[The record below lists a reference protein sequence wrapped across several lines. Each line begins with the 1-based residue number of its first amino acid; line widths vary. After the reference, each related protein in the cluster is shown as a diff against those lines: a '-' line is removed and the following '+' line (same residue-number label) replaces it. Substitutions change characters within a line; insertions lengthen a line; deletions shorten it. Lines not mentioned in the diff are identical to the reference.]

1 MLITF
6 SGLDGAGKSTL
17 VAWLKQELEREH
29 RRVVVFH
36 LPDHVG
42 IYAALRALRDRL
54 LGRPPEDN
62 GGAPTGVPARGPV
75 RRTLHRI
82 RNAVLWN
89 RPVRRLLYPIDLL
102 LFWALYRV
110 PLEKLGGR
118 VLIMDRYFYDG
129 LVDVADGRH
138 WAWLRLL
145 KRLTPTP
152 DVPVFLDTGPEEAF
166 ARKREHTVE
175 YLRRRYLGYRTVFP
189 WVASSVVL
197 ASQDLAAAQA
207 ALSRIVRERMGG
219 R

>member
-17 VAWLKQELEREH
+17 IAWLKQQLERDH

-42 IYAALRALRDRL
+42 VYAALRYLRDRL
-54 LGRPPEDN
+54 LGRPPDDTG
-62 GGAPTGVPARGPV
+62 GGAARRPVPRML
-75 RRTLHRI
+75 RRI
-82 RNAVLWN
+82 RNALLWN
-89 RPVRRLLYPIDLL
+89 RPVRQLLYPIDLL

-138 WAWLRLL
+138 WTWLRLL
-145 KRLTPTP
+145 ERLTPTP
-152 DVPVFLDTGPEEAF
+152 DVLVFLDTGPEEAF

-175 YLRRRYLGYRTVFP
+175 YLRRRYVGYRTVFP
-189 WVASSVVL
+189 WVTSSVVL
-197 ASQDLAAAQA
+197 GNQDLTAAQA
-207 ALSRIVRERMGG
+207 ALWRVVRERMAG